1 MTRLNKNLDFLAHK
15 EATLKLV
22 EREVS
27 QGLNLLNDIRQPIIT
42 FFGSHKTEEGT
53 YYYEH
58 AYDTAFRLGKL
69 GYAILTGGGP
79 GIMAAANKGGVDA
92 SVPSIGFKAGLIKNE
107 ETDPDNLTDSYAFS
121 FLFTRRFFLGL
132 KSEALVIYPGA
143 FGTFNEMFE
152 YLTLIQTGLV
162 DRVPVVCVGKEFWHG
177 LFDWFRNS
185 PMKEG
190 YFVDNKDDLGL
201 IKIVDTVEEVLEAVK

>member
-1 MTRLNKNLDFLAHK
+1 MTRLSKNLDFLTQK

-27 QGLNLLNDIRQPIIT
+27 QGINLLNDIRQPIIT

-53 YYYEH
+53 PYYEH
-58 AYDTAFRLGKL
+58 AYDTALQLGRL

-92 SVPSIGFKAGLIKNE
+92 SVPSIGFKAGLIQNE
-107 ETDPDNLTDSYAFS
+107 ESDPDNLTESYAFN
-121 FLFTRRFFLGL
+121 FLFTRRFFLGI

-162 DRVPVVCVGKEFWHG
+162 DRVPVVCVGKEFWEG
-177 LFDWFRNS
+177 LFDWFKSS
-185 PMKEG
+185 PMREG

>member
-1 MTRLNKNLDFLAHK
+1 MTRLNKNLDFLK
-15 EATLKLV
+15 EKETTLKLV

-27 QGLNLLNDIRQPIIT
+27 QGINLLSDIRQPIIT
-42 FFGSHKTEEGT
+42 FFGSHKTEDEAP
-53 YYYEH
+53 YYKH
-58 AYDTAFRLGKL
+58 AYETALKLGQL

-79 GIMAAANKGGVDA
+79 GIMEAANKGGLDA

-107 ETDPDNLTDSYAFS
+107 EADPENLTESYAFN
-121 FLFTRRFFLGL
+121 FLFMRRFFLGI

-162 DRVPVVCVGKEFWHG
+162 DRVPVVCVGKEFWEG

-201 IKIVDTVEEVLEAVK
+201 IKIVDTVDEVLEAVR